1 MFLIMP
7 VPRAVVEAN
16 AQAFRQALQSCG
28 YKLEYAAHLMGEMTR
43 EQLSQWLRGVG
54 AFDQNRVLMLTQS
67 ADGRVLYD
75 LYLAALA
82 EINGTEQLDAVAR
95 KLDDVIG
102 LIRTRMAKA
111 ILREAEDIR
120 RTA

>member
-1 MFLIMP
+1 
-7 VPRAVVEAN
+7 
-16 AQAFRQALQSCG
+16 
-28 YKLEYAAHLMGEMTR
+28 MGEMTR

-95 KLDDVIG
+95 KLDEVIG
-102 LIRTRMAKA
+102 LVRTRMAKA
-111 ILREAEDIR
+111 VLRTAEETR

>member
-1 MFLIMP
+1 MFLIVP
-7 VPRAVVEAN
+7 VPSDVIEAN
-16 AQAFRQALQSCG
+16 ARAFRDALTQCG

-43 EQLSQWLRGVG
+43 EQLGQWLRGVG

-67 ADGRVLYD
+67 PDGRVLYD

-82 EINGTEQLDAVAR
+82 EINGTEHLDSVTR
-95 KLDDVIG
+95 KLDEVVL
-102 LIRTRMAKA
+102 LIKTRMAKA
-111 ILREAEDIR
+111 LLRDAADER